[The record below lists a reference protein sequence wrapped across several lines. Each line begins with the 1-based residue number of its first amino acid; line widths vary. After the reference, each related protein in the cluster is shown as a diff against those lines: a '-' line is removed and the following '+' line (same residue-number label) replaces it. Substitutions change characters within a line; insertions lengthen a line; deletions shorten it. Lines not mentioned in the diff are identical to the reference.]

1 MTNEE
6 LAERIQA
13 GEKALFADLW
23 KQTEKLFR
31 SLCGQW
37 WGLYSERFTERGV
50 VFEDLMQVSFF
61 ALVDA
66 VEAYDA
72 EKGYK
77 FTTYIHYPMRNRF
90 NEALGFRNNKR
101 DALNGSA
108 SLDAPLDS
116 EEPDGATLGDT
127 VADPAAGDD
136 LQTVDEQGRVEQ
148 LRGALKYAERKCT
161 ANQRRVFRLFHYTKI
176 DARRAAAI
184 CGVSVGGYYD
194 LLRRAHRAMRRDERL
209 QQLREEW
216 IGARAYKRTGLSAY
230 RQNGASSVELLVERI
245 ERKSY
250 RYDNRYTY
258 SGIWDDTQYAY
269 KEEDESDE

>member
-23 KQTEKLFR
+23 KQTENLFR
-31 SLCGQW
+31 SFCGHW

-72 EKGYK
+72 EKGFK
-77 FTTYIHYPMRNRF
+77 FTSYLHYPIQNRF
-90 NEALGFRNNKR
+90 NEVLGFRNNKR

-108 SLDAPLDS
+108 SLDAPLDG
-116 EEPDGATLGDT
+116 EDPDGATLGDT
-127 VADPAAGDD
+127 IKDPGAVEDLNAVDDRAGI
-136 LQTVDEQGRVEQ
+136 EQ
-148 LRGALKYAERKCT
+148 LRGALKYAERKCSR
-161 ANQRRVFRLFHYTKI
+161 NQLRVFRLFHYSKI

-194 LLRRAHRAMRRDERL
+194 LLHRAHRAMRRDERL
-209 QQLREEW
+209 QQLRAEW
-216 IGARAYKRTGLSAY
+216 IGARSYRNTGLTAF
-230 RQNGASSVELLVERI
+230 RQKGASSVELLVENM
-245 ERKSY
+245 ERKER
-250 RYDNRYTY
+250 RYDNRDTY
-258 SGIWDDTQYAY
+258 KGIWTDSQYAY
-269 KEEDESDE
+269 KEDESDE